1 MENTDVANRIMK
13 IIFHATSTINYIT
26 TLDLNIKKKFEARE
40 FLKDWKIYL
49 FIPLFYYQ
57 THLLPTKLIYSLILY
72 NNKRIGKFS
81 QKPNCEKFFVYII
94 IWVVNITIA

>member
-26 TLDLNIKKKFEARE
+26 TLDLNIKNKFEARE
-40 FLKDWKIYL
+40 F
-49 FIPLFYYQ
+49 
-57 THLLPTKLIYSLILY
+57 LPTKLIYSLILY

-81 QKPNCEKFFVYII
+81 QIPNCEKFFVYII

>member
-26 TLDLNIKKKFEARE
+26 TLDLNIKNKFEARE
-40 FLKDWKIYL
+40 F
-49 FIPLFYYQ
+49 
-57 THLLPTKLIYSLILY
+57 LPTKLIYSLILY

-81 QKPNCEKFFVYII
+81 QIPNCEKFFVYII
-94 IWVVNITIA
+94 IWFVNITIA